1 MFRFTGKTGK
11 INNGLAEIHSSDPHV
26 EWAKSLA
33 TVRLQ
38 RQPAAGISIL
48 LEQAMREEPEDALA
62 SEILRLMHLPG
73 VPVQIQFYHDN
84 TIKALPLV
92 SLYNSTN

>member
-1 MFRFTGKTGK
+1 M
-11 INNGLAEIHSSDPHV
+11 
-26 EWAKSLA
+26 EWVKSLA

-62 SEILRLMHLPG
+62 SEILRLMHLLG
-73 VPVQIQFYHDN
+73 VPVQIRFYHDN
-84 TIKALPLV
+84 AIKAFPLV